1 MLPNVVIED
10 EKEEGED
17 AGEKKVVKR
26 PRLDRKVDP
35 WIWHAF
41 ENPARGDQFQLHHW
55 VKVKEQGEPYQ
66 FSRFNKKLEVIRY
79 SDQEYLKVIEPI

>member
-41 ENPARGDQFQLHHW
+41 ENPARGD
-55 VKVKEQGEPYQ
+55 
-66 FSRFNKKLEVIRY
+66 
-79 SDQEYLKVIEPI
+79 